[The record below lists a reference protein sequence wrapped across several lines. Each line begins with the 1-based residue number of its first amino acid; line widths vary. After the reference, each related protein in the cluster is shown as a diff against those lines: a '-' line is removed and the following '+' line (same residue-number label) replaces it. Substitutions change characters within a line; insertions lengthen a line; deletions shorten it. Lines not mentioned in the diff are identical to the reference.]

1 MKRSENSCSLWS
13 TRVISFFAMTSTV
26 VGDMAVAVG
35 MQMDW
40 PATASVP
47 VSLTT
52 VSFMPPSRMYM
63 TFVAGSPCTKTVSLA
78 RNLFTFL
85 PRPAE
90 SRNNCTSKRAVLELA
105 LGGRRRTFPGT
116 RLAAEDNIP
125 QASMKRAHLS
135 NSGQSVPHG
144 ATLGLPKNFPQRLA
158 HLQC

>member
-1 MKRSENSCSLWS
+1 
-13 TRVISFFAMTSTV
+13 MTSTV
-26 VGDMAVAVG
+26 VGDMAVAVA

-40 PATASVP
+40 PARHPSPKKSPGPSMATTASLP